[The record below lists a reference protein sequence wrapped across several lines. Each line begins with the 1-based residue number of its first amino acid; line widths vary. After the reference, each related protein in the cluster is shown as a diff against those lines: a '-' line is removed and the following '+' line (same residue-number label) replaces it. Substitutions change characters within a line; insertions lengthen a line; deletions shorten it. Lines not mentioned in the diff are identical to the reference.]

1 MTAWER
7 WLRRPQTLWLR
18 KAIFQVHLWTGV
30 GLGLYVLM
38 ISVSGSVLVFRNELY
53 NGLWPG
59 PKIVKISG
67 PRLTR
72 DELKAAARR
81 AYPRYSVNWIW
92 ESKQP
97 NQPTEIWLDRGSS
110 RKERLF
116 DPYTGRDL
124 GESRPYSIQF
134 LRWVGDLHINLLAGE
149 RGRKINGVGAM
160 LVVLLSLTGAVLWWP
175 GIQNWRRSL
184 TIQRKTSWKQLNW
197 QLHSAV
203 GLWMLAVVFMFGVV
217 GVYAAFPAPFQV
229 VVNRIAPLDF
239 YRLEPESMLRPA
251 GVTFLPVAQSGAAR
265 PRFRPRLS
273 TGDQIIRWFSYLH
286 FGNFGGWFSKAVWV
300 VLGLAPAVLFLTG
313 MLMWWN
319 RVLSPSARRLRRT
332 VT

>member
-1 MTAWER
+1 MTAGQQ
-7 WLRRPQTLWLR
+7 WLRRPQTLGLR

-53 NGLWPG
+53 TVLWPG
-59 PKIVKISG
+59 PKTVTVSG

-81 AYPRYSVNWIW
+81 IYPGYSVNWIW

-97 NQPTEIWLDRGSS
+97 NQATEIWLDRGSS

-116 DPYTGRDL
+116 DPYTGEDL

-134 LRWVGDLHINLLAGE
+134 LRWVGDLHVDLLAGE
-149 RGRKINGVGAM
+149 RGRKINGACAL
-160 LVVLLSLTGAVLWWP
+160 LVVLLSLTGGVLWWP
-175 GIQNWRRSL
+175 GVQNWRRSL
-184 TIQRKTSWKQLNW
+184 TIQRKTNWKQFNW

-203 GLWMLAVVFMFGVV
+203 GLWMLAVVWMFGVV
-217 GVYAAFPAPFQV
+217 GVYAGFPAPFQAA
-229 VVNRIAPLDF
+229 VNRIAPLDF
-239 YRLEPESMLRPA
+239 YRLDPESMLQPSRVA
-251 GVTFLPVAQSGAAR
+251 FLPVAQSGTVR

-273 TGDQIIRWFSYLH
+273 AGDQIIRWFSYLH
-286 FGNFGGWFSKAVWV
+286 FGNFGGWVSKAVWV
-300 VLGLAPAVLFLTG
+300 VLGLAPAFLFVTG
-313 MLMWWN
+313 VLMWWN
-319 RVLSPSARRLRRT
+319 RVLSPGARRLRRT
-332 VT
+332 AS